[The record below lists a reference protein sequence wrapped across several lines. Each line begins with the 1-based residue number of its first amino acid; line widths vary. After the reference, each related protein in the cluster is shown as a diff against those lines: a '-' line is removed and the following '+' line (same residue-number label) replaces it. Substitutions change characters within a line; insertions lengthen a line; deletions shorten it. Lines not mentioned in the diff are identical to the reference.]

1 MNNFSKC
8 QSGKWTCTKKE
19 CPGVCAA
26 WGQGH
31 YKTFDDKMFDFTGN
45 CEYILAKGYM
55 SDTDSFTIT
64 VKNVPCGTTSVT
76 CSKAIT
82 INIGTGAE
90 KEIVNLVNGEETVL
104 GNSFKRLIKS
114 F

>member
-1 MNNFSKC
+1 
-8 QSGKWTCTKKE
+8 
-19 CPGVCAA
+19 
-26 WGQGH
+26 
-31 YKTFDDKMFDFTGN
+31 MFDFTGN

-90 KEIVNLVNGEETVL
+90 KEIVNLVNGKETVL
-104 GNSFKRLIKS
+104 GNSIKRLIKS